1 MKELKVNLGKY
12 SYNILIGNGFW
23 KDIPKIVESDFP
35 DSKIFIVT
43 DENVNEIY
51 GNEFESCFSN
61 PCKKIV
67 LKQGEGTKSF
77 ESYVQLCNSLLSFG
91 IKRNDLL
98 IAFGGGVIGDLV
110 GFVSATILRGV
121 KFVQVP
127 TTLLA
132 QTDSSIGGK
141 TGINTKFG
149 KNLIGAFNQP
159 QKVFIDTD
167 FLKTLNNR
175 VFSDGM
181 AEVIKCGCIYS
192 ENLFLKLN
200 KLDYINIFSEIN
212 EIIYECCDIKRYVVE
227 MDEKEVGLRKI
238 LNFGHTFGH
247 VIEKAFEYGKYTHGE
262 SVAGGMVTISL
273 LGEKYNLTE
282 KGTATRIINVL
293 NKFDLPIKF
302 EKISKQ
308 TAEKIMQNDK
318 KATFDSIDFVFISH
332 IGKAFIKALA
342 PNKIINDLDSMDC
355 FFNNQ
360 E

>member
-1 MKELKVNLGKY
+1 MKELTVNLGEY
-12 SYNILIGNGFW
+12 SYSVLIGNGFW

-61 PCKKIV
+61 PCKRIV
-67 LKQGEGTKSF
+67 LRQGEGTKSF
-77 ESYVQLCNSLLSFG
+77 KSYEQLCDNLLSFG

-98 IAFGGGVIGDLV
+98 VAFGGGVIGDLV

-121 KFVQVP
+121 KFVQIP

-149 KNLIGAFNQP
+149 KNLVGAFNQP

-175 VFSDGM
+175 IFSDGM
-181 AEVIKCGCIYS
+181 AEVIKYGCIYS
-192 ENLFLKLN
+192 ENLFQKLN
-200 KLDYINIFSEIN
+200 KLNEVNIFSEIN
-212 EIIYECCDIKRYVVE
+212 EIIYECCDIKRHVVE
-227 MDEKEVGLRKI
+227 TDEKEAGLRKI

-247 VIEKAFEYGKYTHGE
+247 VIEKAFEYERYTHGE
-262 SVAGGMVTISL
+262 SVAGGMVAISL

-282 KGTATRIINVL
+282 KGTTARIINLL
-293 NKFDLPIKF
+293 NKFNLPIKF

-308 TAEKIMQNDK
+308 TAEKIIQNDK
-318 KATFDSIDFVFISH
+318 KATSNSIDFIFINQ
-332 IGKAFIKALA
+332 IGKAFVKPLDIS
-342 PNKIINDLDSMDC
+342 KIINDLDDMNYFS
-355 FFNNQ
+355 
-360 E
+360 